1 MEWRESL
8 QSRQQWNQT
17 WSGRSAL
24 HIDSLIW
31 PGEKTD
37 IYNESQRPEIHQNS
51 LQMCRNPLSSHNYS
65 VSKFQVQTPSRI
77 AYPSNSVHIT
87 AHKNNLSAKHP
98 FKLQFFITK
107 LFSSEFSPE
116 TWQLCDCDCDQD
128 LCTFWMNSDAFL
140 VFRTHP
146 ESSCRSILR

>member
-1 MEWRESL
+1 MQNGTERSCFLEDLCWILMTLCDFGRAYL
-8 QSRQQWNQT
+8 QHVANASM
-17 WSGRSAL
+17 
-24 HIDSLIW
+24 
-31 PGEKTD
+31 
-37 IYNESQRPEIHQNS
+37 QNS

-77 AYPSNSVHIT
+77 AYPSNYVHIT
-87 AHKNNLSAKHP
+87 AHTNNLSAKHP

-116 TWQLCDCDCDQD
+116 TWQLCDCDCDQN